1 VDEDLNL
8 AIPEAVL
15 MELQKWAGRSMDIIK
30 RLREVEAE
38 AKRYQQELAKITDD
52 RDALYARLDELEK
65 KIVLM
70 EEFKFGL
77 QD

>member
-1 VDEDLNL
+1 MDEDLNL